1 MCHQQQHLV
10 AFGQVETC
18 VLCAMSSTWLLSN
31 FRKAGHE
38 TGGAAH
44 VKICSVGCAAA
55 RQIQRVSRPVQ
66 SHSLWHRTSQ
76 CCRAN
81 QTESVPVMATVVGR
95 LDTLTADLRHLG
107 AMIESSRYISSLT
120 DMMVYTGPGMA
131 QYYRA
136 GTSSN
141 LCLTACIRNRPRCLC
156 TCE

>member
-1 MCHQQQHLV
+1 MCV
-10 AFGQVETC
+10 CG
-18 VLCAMSSTWLLSN
+18 MSSTWLLSN

-55 RQIQRVSRPVQ
+55 RQIQRMSRPVQ

-120 DMMVYTGPGMA
+120 DDAGIHRTGHGTILQSRDIIKPVSHCLYTEQA
-131 QYYRA
+131 KV
-136 GTSSN
+136 SVH
-141 LCLTACIRNRPRCLC
+141 L
-156 TCE
+156 